1 MRAVLARPSEGR
13 VSLRPRW
20 KRSGDPTDYGASPG
34 RRGQDQLSEQLDND
48 HPTPHV
54 RRPLLGRILGEKFN
68 LLDSKLEEALAY
80 QQEKGGLLGE
90 VLLHLRLLR
99 EEHVLEA
106 LAHQFEIAWMPQLET
121 THVDH
126 ELIKKVPIAFCRRYR
141 VLPLRYEEGA
151 ILTASTDP
159 LETVALD
166 DLRLLLGKPI
176 KPVLTTSVV
185 LLACLNRAYDEI
197 ANPAG
202 AEQVMEDIAANQSLD
217 QLAHELDEPQDLL
230 DATDEAPIIR
240 LVNSVLFQAVRQRA
254 SDIHFESFERGLV
267 VRYRIDGVLYPVLT
281 PPKHLQASIIAR
293 LKIMAGLN
301 IAEKRLPQDGRF
313 AIRTSGKDVDLRVS
327 VLPTSHGERV
337 VLRLLEK
344 ENRLL
349 NLSEMGFSKDRLA
362 VIHQLIQLAHGI
374 ILVTG
379 PTGSG
384 KTTTLYAALSHINAP
399 DKNIIT
405 VEDPVEYQLL
415 GIGQMQVNPK
425 INLSFAAGLRSI
437 LRQDPDVIMI
447 GEIRD
452 RETAEIAI
460 HASLTGHL
468 VFSTLHTNDAAS
480 AATRLID
487 MGIEPFLVASSVVAV
502 LAQRLLRRICPD
514 CKRPYAP
521 SEDEL
526 SRLDVAPGSDVTLYR
541 GAGCAACSQTG
552 YRGRTGIFEL
562 MVLNDEI
569 RRLIGGKADSTAIK
583 HAALANGMVTL
594 KQEGTERVLQ
604 GQTTLEEVMRI
615 TQQEIDV

>member
-1 MRAVLARPSEGR
+1 MT
-13 VSLRPRW
+13 RPRLGEILRE
-20 KRSGDPTDYGASPG
+20 KF
-34 RRGQDQLSEQLDND
+34 QLSEL
-48 HPTPHV
+48 
-54 RRPLLGRILGEKFN
+54 
-68 LLDSKLEEALAY
+68 KLEEALAY
-80 QQEKGGLLGE
+80 QQEKGGRLGE
-90 VLLHLRLLR
+90 VLLHLRILR
-99 EEHVLEA
+99 EEQVLEA
-106 LAHQFEIAWMPQLET
+106 LAQQFDMTWIPHLDS

-126 ELIKKVPIAFCRRYR
+126 EVIKKVPIAFCRRYR
-141 VLPLRYEEGA
+141 VLPMRDENGA
-151 ILTASTDP
+151 ILTASSDP
-159 LETVALD
+159 LETVAMD

-176 KPVLTTSVV
+176 APVLTSTVA
-185 LLACLNRAYDEI
+185 LLARLNRAYDDI

-202 AEQVMEDIAANQSLD
+202 AEEVMEDIAANESLD

-313 AIRTSGKDVDLRVS
+313 AIRTAGKDVDLRVS

-349 NLSEMGFSKDRLA
+349 NLSEMGFSKERLA
-362 VIHQLIQLAHGI
+362 IIHQLIQLAHGI

-384 KTTTLYAALSHINAP
+384 KTTTLYAALTHINSP

-415 GIGQMQVNPK
+415 GVGQMQVNPK
-425 INLSFAAGLRSI
+425 INLTFAAGLRSI

-514 CKRPYAP
+514 CKRPYRA

-526 SRLDVAPGSDVTLYR
+526 SRLDLPPGSAVTLYR

-562 MVLNDEI
+562 MVLDDDI

-583 HAALANGMVTL
+583 QTAIAKGMVTL
-594 KQEGTERVLQ
+594 KQEGAERVIQ

-615 TQQEIDV
+615 TQQEIDVD

>member
-1 MRAVLARPSEGR
+1 VA
-13 VSLRPRW
+13 
-20 KRSGDPTDYGASPG
+20 K
-34 RRGQDQLSEQLDND
+34 Q
-48 HPTPHV
+48 PHFT
-54 RRPLLGRILGEKFN
+54 RPLLGAILEEKFG
-68 LLDSKLEEALAY
+68 LSEAKL
-80 QQEKGGLLGE
+80 
-90 VLLHLRLLR
+90 
-99 EEHVLEA
+99 LEA
-106 LAHQFEIAWMPQLET
+106 LNIQQTKGGRLGEALLKIRAIEEDLLIQALAIQFEMTWLPQLDVSQVE
-121 THVDH
+121 H
-126 ELIKKVPIAFCRRYR
+126 EWIKKVPIHFARRYR
-141 VLPLRYEEGA
+141 VLPLKVDDGA
-151 ILTASTDP
+151 LVVAITDP
-159 LETVALD
+159 LETAALD
-166 DLRLLLGKPI
+166 DLRLLLGMPVKA
-176 KPVLTTSVV
+176 VLTSTLS
-185 LLACLNRAYDEI
+185 LMSCLNRAYDEVSS
-197 ANPAG
+197 PTG
-202 AEQVMEDIAANQSLD
+202 AEQVMEDIAASESLD
-217 QLAHELDEPQDLL
+217 QIAHELDEPQDLL

-267 VRYRIDGVLYPVLT
+267 VRYRIDGVLYPILT
-281 PPKHLQASIIAR
+281 PPKHLQSSIIAR

-313 AIRTSGKDVDLRVS
+313 AIRTAGKDVDLRVS

-349 NLSEMGFSKDRLA
+349 NLSEMGFSPDHLHA
-362 VIHQLIQLAHGI
+362 IQQLIHLTHGI
-374 ILVTG
+374 LLVTG

-384 KTTTLYAALSHINAP
+384 KTTTLYAALSEINAP

-425 INLSFAAGLRSI
+425 INLTFAAGLRSI

-502 LAQRLLRRICPD
+502 LAQRLIRKICQD
-514 CKRPYAP
+514 CRKAYQPGEEELIRLGVVPEKNRP
-521 SEDEL
+521 
-526 SRLDVAPGSDVTLYR
+526 TFYR
-541 GAGCAACSQTG
+541 GTGCPSCSQTG
-552 YRGRTGIFEL
+552 YRGRTGIHEL
-562 MVLNDEI
+562 LMMDDEI
-569 RRLIGGKADSTAIK
+569 RRLIGSKADSSVIKQAAIAK
-583 HAALANGMVTL
+583 GMVML
-594 KQEGTERVLQ
+594 KEEATEKIFAGV
-604 GQTTLEEVMRI
+604 TTTEEVMRM
-615 TQQEIDV
+615 TQQEVEV

>member
-1 MRAVLARPSEGR
+1 MESN
-13 VSLRPRW
+13 
-20 KRSGDPTDYGASPG
+20 YGK
-34 RRGQDQLSEQLDND
+34 
-48 HPTPHV
+48 
-54 RRPLLGRILGEKFN
+54 PLLGRILGDKFN
-68 LLDSKLEEALAY
+68 LPSAKLEEALAY
-80 QQEKGGLLGE
+80 QREKGGRLGE
-90 VLLHLRLLR
+90 ALLHLRALR
-99 EEHVLEA
+99 EEELLEG
-106 LAHQFEIAWMPQLET
+106 LAIQFGLPWMPQLDST
-121 THVDH
+121 AIDH

-141 VLPLRYEEGA
+141 VLPLRYEGGI
-151 ILTASTDP
+151 ILVASTDP

-166 DLRLLLGKPI
+166 DLRLLLGKPV
-176 KPVLTTSVV
+176 KSVLTTGVS
-185 LLACLNRAYDEI
+185 LLARLNQIYDE
-197 ANPAG
+197 AASPAG
-202 AEQVMEDIAANQSLD
+202 AEEVMEDIAASESLD

-281 PPKHLQASIIAR
+281 PPKRLQASIIAR
-293 LKIMAGLN
+293 IKIMAGLN

-349 NLSEMGFSKDRLA
+349 NLSEMGFSKDRLSA
-362 VIHQLIQLAHGI
+362 IHQLIQLAHGI

-425 INLSFAAGLRSI
+425 INLSFATGLRSI

-514 CKRPYAP
+514 CKRSYQA
-521 SEDEL
+521 STEEL
-526 SRLDVAPGSDVTLYR
+526 SRLDLAPGTAITLYR

-562 MVLNDEI
+562 MILDDDI

-583 HAALANGMVTL
+583 QAAVAKGMVTL
-594 KQEGTERVLQ
+594 KQEGAERVLQ
-604 GQTTLEEVMRI
+604 GHTTLEEVMRI
-615 TQQEIDV
+615 TQQEIEV

>member
-1 MRAVLARPSEGR
+1 MES
-13 VSLRPRW
+13 S
-20 KRSGDPTDYGASPG
+20 YG
-34 RRGQDQLSEQLDND
+34 
-48 HPTPHV
+48 
-54 RRPLLGRILGEKFN
+54 RPLLGRILGEKFN
-68 LLDSKLEEALAY
+68 LSSSKLEEALAH
-80 QQEKGGLLGE
+80 QQEKGGRLGE
-90 VLLHLRLLR
+90 VLLHLRALR
-99 EEHVLEA
+99 EEELLEGLA
-106 LAHQFEIAWMPQLET
+106 LQFGLPWMPQLESANI
-121 THVDH
+121 DH

-141 VLPLRYEEGA
+141 VLPLWHKDRE
-151 ILTASTDP
+151 ILVASTDP

-166 DLRLLLGKPI
+166 DLRLLLGKPVQ
-176 KPVLTTSVV
+176 PVLTTGVS
-185 LLACLNRAYDEI
+185 LLARLNRAYDET
-197 ANPAG
+197 ASPTG
-202 AEQVMEDIAANQSLD
+202 AEDVMEDIAASESLD
-217 QLAHELDEPQDLL
+217 QIAHELDEPQDLL

-240 LVNSVLFQAVRQRA
+240 LVNSVLFQAIRQRA

-267 VRYRIDGVLYPVLT
+267 IRYRIDGVLYPVLT
-281 PPKHLQASIIAR
+281 PPKRLQPSIIAR
-293 LKIMAGLN
+293 IKIMAGLN

-313 AIRTSGKDVDLRVS
+313 AIRTAGKDVDLRVS

-349 NLSEMGFSKDRLA
+349 NLSEMGFSGERLSA
-362 VIHQLIQLAHGI
+362 IHQLIQLTHGI

-384 KTTTLYAALSHINAP
+384 KTTTLYAALSHINSP

-405 VEDPVEYQLL
+405 VEDPVEYQLV

-502 LAQRLLRRICPD
+502 LAQRLLRKICPD
-514 CKRPYAP
+514 CKTAYQP
-521 SEDEL
+521 SREEL
-526 SRLDVAPGSDVTLYR
+526 SRLELPPDTQTMLYR
-541 GAGCAACSQTG
+541 GAGCPACSQTG

-562 MVLNDEI
+562 LMLDDDI
-569 RRLIGGKADSTAIK
+569 RRLIGAKADSAAIK
-583 HAALANGMVTL
+583 HAAVTKGMVSL
-594 KQEGTERVLQ
+594 KQEGAERVLQ
-604 GQTTLEEVMRI
+604 GHTTLEEVMRI
-615 TQQEIDV
+615 TQQEIEV

>member
-1 MRAVLARPSEGR
+1 M
-13 VSLRPRW
+13 
-20 KRSGDPTDYGASPG
+20 
-34 RRGQDQLSEQLDND
+34 
-48 HPTPHV
+48 
-54 RRPLLGRILGEKFN
+54 
-68 LLDSKLEEALAY
+68 
-80 QQEKGGLLGE
+80 
-90 VLLHLRLLR
+90 
-99 EEHVLEA
+99 
-106 LAHQFEIAWMPQLET
+106 QFEMPWLPHLDVAQ
-121 THVDH
+121 VDH
-126 ELIKKVPIAFCRRYR
+126 ELIKKVPIHFARRYR
-141 VLPLRYEEGA
+141 VLPLKVDDGA
-151 ILTASTDP
+151 IVVATTDP
-159 LETVALD
+159 LETAALD
-166 DLRLLLGKPI
+166 DLRLLLSMPVKA
-176 KPVLTTSVV
+176 VLTGAMS
-185 LLACLNRAYDEI
+185 LMSCLNRAYDE
-197 ANPAG
+197 AASPTG
-202 AEQVMEDIAANQSLD
+202 AEQVMEDIAASENLD
-217 QLAHELDEPQDLL
+217 KIAHELDEPQDLL

-267 VRYRIDGVLYPVLT
+267 VRYRIDGVLYPILT
-281 PPKHLQASIIAR
+281 PPKHLQSSIIAR

-313 AIRTSGKDVDLRVS
+313 AIRTAGKDVDLRVS

-349 NLSEMGFSKDRLA
+349 NLSEMGFSPDRLRT
-362 VIHQLIQLAHGI
+362 IQQLIHLTHGI
-374 ILVTG
+374 LLVTG

-384 KTTTLYAALSHINAP
+384 KTTTLYAALSEINAP

-425 INLSFAAGLRSI
+425 INLTFAAGLRSI

-502 LAQRLLRRICPD
+502 LAQRLIRKVCPD
-514 CKRPYAP
+514 CKQAYQPD
-521 SEDEL
+521 DEEL
-526 SRLDVAPGSDVTLYR
+526 IRLGVVPGKTKPTFYR
-541 GAGCAACSQTG
+541 GAGCPACTQTG
-552 YRGRTGIFEL
+552 YRGRTGIHEL
-562 MVLNDEI
+562 LVLDDEI
-569 RRLIGGKADSTAIK
+569 RRLIGNKADAAAIRQ
-583 HAALANGMVTL
+583 AAVSRGMVLL
-594 KQEGTERVLQ
+594 KEEAAEKIFAGI
-604 GQTTLEEVMRI
+604 TTTEEVMRM
-615 TQQEIDV
+615 TQQEVEV

>member
-1 MRAVLARPSEGR
+1 MP
-13 VSLRPRW
+13 VS
-20 KRSGDPTDYGASPG
+20 
-34 RRGQDQLSEQLDND
+34 
-48 HPTPHV
+48 
-54 RRPLLGRILGEKFN
+54 RPLLGAILEQKFG
-68 LLDSKLEEALAY
+68 LSEAKL
-80 QQEKGGLLGE
+80 
-90 VLLHLRLLR
+90 
-99 EEHVLEA
+99 LEA
-106 LAHQFEIAWMPQLET
+106 LNLQQTKGGRLGEALLKIRAIEEDLLLQALAIQFEMPWLPHLDVGQ
-121 THVDH
+121 VDH
-126 ELIKKVPIAFCRRYR
+126 QWIKKVPIHFARRYR
-141 VLPLRYEEGA
+141 VLPLKVDDGVIVVA
-151 ILTASTDP
+151 TTDP
-159 LETVALD
+159 LETAALD
-166 DLRLLLGKPI
+166 DLRLLLGMPVKA
-176 KPVLTTSVV
+176 VLTSPMSLMT
-185 LLACLNRAYDEI
+185 CLNRAYDE
-197 ANPAG
+197 AASPTG
-202 AEQVMEDIAANQSLD
+202 AEQVMEDIAANENLD
-217 QLAHELDEPQDLL
+217 KIAHELDEPQDLL

-267 VRYRIDGVLYPVLT
+267 VRYRIDGVLYPILT
-281 PPKHLQASIIAR
+281 PPKHLQSSIIAR

-313 AIRTSGKDVDLRVS
+313 AIRTAGKDVDLRVS

-349 NLSEMGFSKDRLA
+349 NLSEMGFSPDRLHT
-362 VIHQLIQLAHGI
+362 IQQLIRLTHGI
-374 ILVTG
+374 LLVTG

-384 KTTTLYAALSHINAP
+384 KTTTLYAALSEINAP

-425 INLSFAAGLRSI
+425 INLTFAAGLRSI

-502 LAQRLLRRICPD
+502 LAQRLIRKVCPD
-514 CKRPYAP
+514 CKQAYQPD
-521 SEDEL
+521 DEEL
-526 SRLDVAPGSDVTLYR
+526 IRLGVVPGKTKPTFYR
-541 GAGCAACSQTG
+541 GTGCPACTQTG
-552 YRGRTGIFEL
+552 YRGRTGIHEL
-562 MVLNDEI
+562 LVMDDEI
-569 RRLIGGKADSTAIK
+569 RRLIGSKSDAAAIRQ
-583 HAALANGMVTL
+583 AAVSRGMVLL
-594 KQEGTERVLQ
+594 KEEAAEKIFAGI
-604 GQTTLEEVMRI
+604 TTTEEVMRM
-615 TQQEIDV
+615 TQQEVEV

>member
-1 MRAVLARPSEGR
+1 M
-13 VSLRPRW
+13 
-20 KRSGDPTDYGASPG
+20 
-34 RRGQDQLSEQLDND
+34 SEQLDDDQSN
-48 HPTPHV
+48 PTV

-90 VLLHLRLLR
+90 ILLHLRVLR
-99 EEHVLEA
+99 EEQLLEA
-106 LAHQFEIAWMPQLET
+106 LAQQFEMSWMPHLDT

-126 ELIKKVPIAFCRRYR
+126 ELTKKVPIAFCRRYR

-166 DLRLLLGKPI
+166 DLRLLLGNPI
-176 KPVLTTSVV
+176 KPVLTTSVA

-197 ANPAG
+197 ADPAG

-281 PPKHLQASIIAR
+281 PPKRLQASIIAR
-293 LKIMAGLN
+293 LKIMSGLN

-313 AIRTSGKDVDLRVS
+313 GIRTSGKDVDLRVS

-349 NLSEMGFSKDRLA
+349 NLSEMGFSKERLA

-480 AATRLID
+480 APTRLID

-514 CKRPYAP
+514 CKRPYRP
-521 SEDEL
+521 SEEEL
-526 SRLDVAPGSDVTLYR
+526 SRLDLAVGSDVTLYR
-541 GAGCAACSQTG
+541 GAGCTACSQTG

-562 MVLNDEI
+562 MVLDDEI
-569 RRLIGGKADSTAIK
+569 RRLIGGKADSTTIKQAAIAK
-583 HAALANGMVTL
+583 GMVTL
-594 KQEGTERVLQ
+594 KQEGAERVIQ
-604 GQTTLEEVMRI
+604 GRTTLEEVMRI
-615 TQQEIDV
+615 TQQEIEVE

>member
-1 MRAVLARPSEGR
+1 M
-13 VSLRPRW
+13 
-20 KRSGDPTDYGASPG
+20 
-34 RRGQDQLSEQLDND
+34 SEQLDND
-48 HPTPHV
+48 QSILSV
-54 RRPLLGRILGEKFN
+54 RRPLLGHILGEKFN

-80 QQEKGGLLGE
+80 QHEKGGLLGE

-99 EEHVLEA
+99 EEQVLEA
-106 LAHQFEIAWMPQLET
+106 LAQQFEMSWMPQLDT

-126 ELIKKVPIAFCRRYR
+126 ELIRKIPIAFCRRYR

-176 KPVLTTSVV
+176 KPILTTSIA

-349 NLSEMGFSKDRLA
+349 NLSEMGFSKERLA

-521 SEDEL
+521 NEEEL
-526 SRLDVAPGSDVTLYR
+526 SRLDVATGSTVTLYR

-552 YRGRTGIFEL
+552 YRGRIGIFEL
-562 MVLNDEI
+562 MVLNDDI

-583 HAALANGMVTL
+583 HAAITNGMVTL
-594 KQEGTERVLQ
+594 KQEGAERVLQ

>member
-1 MRAVLARPSEGR
+1 VVVVA
-13 VSLRPRW
+13 
-20 KRSGDPTDYGASPG
+20 T
-34 RRGQDQLSEQLDND
+34 
-48 HPTPHV
+48 
-54 RRPLLGRILGEKFN
+54 
-68 LLDSKLEEALAY
+68 
-80 QQEKGGLLGE
+80 
-90 VLLHLRLLR
+90 
-99 EEHVLEA
+99 
-106 LAHQFEIAWMPQLET
+106 
-121 THVDH
+121 
-126 ELIKKVPIAFCRRYR
+126 
-141 VLPLRYEEGA
+141 
-151 ILTASTDP
+151 TDP

-166 DLRLLLGKPI
+166 DLRLLLGVPV
-176 KPVLTTSVV
+176 KPVLTTGMA
-185 LLACLNRAYDEI
+185 LLASLNRAYDEV
-197 ANPAG
+197 ASPAG
-202 AEQVMEDIAANQSLD
+202 AEQVMEDITADESLD

-281 PPKHLQASIIAR
+281 PPKRFQASIIAR

-313 AIRTSGKDVDLRVS
+313 AIRTAGKDVDLRVS

-349 NLSEMGFSKDRLA
+349 NLSEMGFSPERLA
-362 VIHQLIQLAHGI
+362 VIQQLIQLAHGI
-374 ILVTG
+374 LLVTG

-384 KTTTLYAALSHINAP
+384 KTTTLYAALSQINSP

-425 INLSFAAGLRSI
+425 INLTFAAGLRSI

-502 LAQRLLRRICPD
+502 LAQRLLRKICPD
-514 CKRPYAP
+514 CRHPYKP
-521 SEDEL
+521 SVEEL
-526 SRLDVAPGSDVTLYR
+526 SRLGRDSGPTVTLYR
-541 GAGCAACSQTG
+541 GSGCPACSQTG

-562 MVLNDEI
+562 LVIDDDI
-569 RRLIGGKADSTAIK
+569 RRLIGAKADSAAIK
-583 HAALANGMVTL
+583 QAAIAKGMVTL
-594 KQEGTERVLQ
+594 KQEGAARVAQ
-604 GQTTLEEVMRI
+604 GVTTTEEVMRI
-615 TQQEIDV
+615 TQQEIEI

>member
-1 MRAVLARPSEGR
+1 LST
-13 VSLRPRW
+13 
-20 KRSGDPTDYGASPG
+20 TDQPESNYG
-34 RRGQDQLSEQLDND
+34 
-48 HPTPHV
+48 
-54 RRPLLGRILGEKFN
+54 RPLLGRILREKFS
-68 LLDSKLEEALAY
+68 LLDAKLEEALAY
-80 QQEKGGLLGE
+80 QLEKGGRLGE
-90 VLLHLRLLR
+90 VLLHLRLLK
-99 EEHVLEA
+99 EEQLLEA
-106 LAHQFEIAWMPQLET
+106 LAQQFHMDWLPQLDT
-121 THVDH
+121 TTIDH

-141 VLPLRYEEGA
+141 VLPLRQEDGV
-151 ILTASTDP
+151 ILAASTDP

-166 DLRLLLGKPI
+166 DLRLLLAKPI
-176 KPVLTTSVV
+176 KPILTTGVA
-185 LLACLNRAYDEI
+185 LLACLNRTYDEV
-197 ANPAG
+197 ASPAG
-202 AEQVMEDIAANQSLD
+202 AEEVMEDIAASESLD

-313 AIRTSGKDVDLRVS
+313 AIRTAGKDVDLRVS

-349 NLSEMGFSKDRLA
+349 NLSEMGFSKERLS
-362 VIHQLIQLAHGI
+362 IIQQLIQLAHGI

-384 KTTTLYAALSHINAP
+384 KTTTLYAALSQINAP

-415 GIGQMQVNPK
+415 GVGQMQVNPK
-425 INLSFAAGLRSI
+425 INLTFATGLRSI

-502 LAQRLLRRICPD
+502 LAQRLLRKICPD
-514 CKRPYAP
+514 CKRPYKP
-521 SEDEL
+521 SAEEL
-526 SRLDVAPGSDVTLYR
+526 DRLELPPDSKIMLYR

-562 MVLNDEI
+562 MVLDDDI

-583 HAALANGMVTL
+583 QAAVTKGMVTL
-594 KQEGTERVLQ
+594 KQEGADRVIQ
-604 GQTTLEEVMRI
+604 GHTTVEEVMRI
-615 TQQEIDV
+615 TQQEIEV

>member
-1 MRAVLARPSEGR
+1 MTVVRENQTE
-13 VSLRPRW
+13 
-20 KRSGDPTDYGASPG
+20 SGYG
-34 RRGQDQLSEQLDND
+34 
-48 HPTPHV
+48 
-54 RRPLLGRILGEKFN
+54 RPLLGRILGEKFN
-68 LLDSKLEEALAY
+68 LLDSKL
-80 QQEKGGLLGE
+80 Q
-90 VLLHLRLLR
+90 
-99 EEHVLEA
+99 EA
-106 LAHQFEIAWMPQLET
+106 LAHQRDRGGRLGEALLHLRALREEQLLEGLAQQFEMSWMPQLESIN
-121 THVDH
+121 VDH
-126 ELIKKVPIAFCRRYR
+126 ELLRKVPIAFCRRYR
-141 VLPLRYEEGA
+141 VLPLRQEEGA
-151 ILTASTDP
+151 ILVASTDP

-166 DLRLLLGKPI
+166 DLRLLLATPI
-176 KPVLTTSVV
+176 KPVLTTTVA
-185 LLACLNRAYDEI
+185 LLSCLNRAYDEI
-197 ANPAG
+197 ASPAG
-202 AEQVMEDIAANQSLD
+202 AEEVMEDIAASESLD
-217 QLAHELDEPQDLL
+217 QLAHKLDEPQDLL

-293 LKIMAGLN
+293 LKILAGLN

-313 AIRTSGKDVDLRVS
+313 AIRTAGKDVDLRVS

-349 NLSEMGFSKDRLA
+349 NLSEMGFSTERLSA
-362 VIHQLIQLAHGI
+362 IHQLIQLAHGI

-425 INLSFAAGLRSI
+425 INLSFSTGLRSI

-480 AATRLID
+480 APTRLID

-502 LAQRLLRRICPD
+502 LAQRLLRKICPD
-514 CKRPYAP
+514 CRRPYKP
-521 SEDEL
+521 SAEEL
-526 SRLDVAPGSDVTLYR
+526 SRLEVAPGSSVTLYR
-541 GAGCAACSQTG
+541 GAGCGACSQTG

-562 MVLNDEI
+562 MMLDDEI
-569 RRLIGGKADSTAIK
+569 RRLIGAKADSTAIK
-583 HAALANGMVTL
+583 QAAIAKGMVTL
-594 KQEGTERVLQ
+594 KQEGAAKVIQ

>member
-1 MRAVLARPSEGR
+1 MNNEHSGRPLIGAILEDKFGLSEAKLLEAINLQGTKGGRLGEILVRLRAITE
-13 VSLRPRW
+13 
-20 KRSGDPTDYGASPG
+20 
-34 RRGQDQLSEQLDND
+34 DQLLQ
-48 HPTPHV
+48 
-54 RRPLLGRILGEKFN
+54 
-68 LLDSKLEEALAY
+68 ALA
-80 QQEKGGLLGE
+80 
-90 VLLHLRLLR
+90 V
-99 EEHVLEA
+99 
-106 LAHQFEIAWMPQLET
+106 QFELPWVPNLDVGQ
-121 THVDH
+121 VDH
-126 ELIKKVPIAFCRRYR
+126 EWVKKVPIHFARRYH
-141 VLPLRYEEGA
+141 VLPLKEEDGSVLVA
-151 ILTASTDP
+151 TTDP
-159 LETVALD
+159 MESAALD
-166 DLRLLLGKPI
+166 DLRLLLGLPI
-176 KPVLTTSVV
+176 KPVLTSSLS
-185 LLACLNRAYDEI
+185 LLACLNRVYDE
-197 ANPAG
+197 AASPAG
-202 AEQVMEDIAANQSLD
+202 AEQVMEDIAASESLD
-217 QLAHELDEPQDLL
+217 QIAHELDEPQDLL

-313 AIRTSGKDVDLRVS
+313 RIRTAGKDVDLRVS

-344 ENRLL
+344 
-349 NLSEMGFSKDRLA
+349 GFSQDRLG
-362 VIHQLIQLAHGI
+362 IILQLIQLSHGI

-384 KTTTLYAALSHINAP
+384 KTTTLYAALTHINAP

-415 GIGQMQVNPK
+415 GVGQMQVNPK
-425 INLSFAAGLRSI
+425 INLTFAAGLRSI

-468 VFSTLHTNDAAS
+468 VFSTLHTNDASS

-487 MGIEPFLVASSVVAV
+487 MGIEPFLVASSVVAI
-502 LAQRLLRRICPD
+502 LAQRLLRQVCPD
-514 CKRPYAP
+514 CKLPYHPADEELIRLGIVPPRVRP
-521 SEDEL
+521 
-526 SRLDVAPGSDVTLYR
+526 TFYR
-541 GAGCAACSQTG
+541 GAGCPACAQTG

-562 MVLNDEI
+562 LVLDDEI
-569 RRLIGGKADSTAIK
+569 RRLIGNKADSASIR
-583 HAALANGMVTL
+583 HAAMAKGMVTL
-594 KQEGTERVLQ
+594 KDEGAEKVFHGVTTTEEL
-604 GQTTLEEVMRI
+604 MRI
-615 TQQEIDV
+615 TQQEVEI

>member
-1 MRAVLARPSEGR
+1 VT
-13 VSLRPRW
+13 
-20 KRSGDPTDYGASPG
+20 K
-34 RRGQDQLSEQLDND
+34 
-48 HPTPHV
+48 HTPAT
-54 RRPLLGRILGEKFN
+54 RPLLGAILEQKFG
-68 LLDSKLEEALAY
+68 LSEAKL
-80 QQEKGGLLGE
+80 
-90 VLLHLRLLR
+90 
-99 EEHVLEA
+99 LEA
-106 LAHQFEIAWMPQLET
+106 LNIQQTKGGRLGEALLKIRAIEEDLLLQALALQFEMAWLPHLDVAQ
-121 THVDH
+121 VDH
-126 ELIKKVPIAFCRRYR
+126 EWIKKVPIHFARRYR
-141 VLPLRYEEGA
+141 VLPLKVDDGA
-151 ILTASTDP
+151 IIVATTDP
-159 LETVALD
+159 LETAALD
-166 DLRLLLGKPI
+166 DLRLLLGMPVKA
-176 KPVLTTSVV
+176 VLTSAMS
-185 LLACLNRAYDEI
+185 LMSCLNRAYDEV
-197 ANPAG
+197 ASPTG
-202 AEQVMEDIAANQSLD
+202 AEQVMEDIAASENLD
-217 QLAHELDEPQDLL
+217 KIAHELDEPQDLL

-267 VRYRIDGVLYPVLT
+267 VRYRIDGVLYPILT
-281 PPKHLQASIIAR
+281 PPKHLQSSIIAR

-313 AIRTSGKDVDLRVS
+313 AIRTAGKDVDLRVS

-349 NLSEMGFSKDRLA
+349 NLSEMGFSPDRLHT
-362 VIHQLIQLAHGI
+362 IQQLIRLTHGI
-374 ILVTG
+374 LLVTG

-384 KTTTLYAALSHINAP
+384 KTTTLYAALSEINAP

-425 INLSFAAGLRSI
+425 INLTFAAGLRSI

-502 LAQRLLRRICPD
+502 LAQRLIRKVCPD
-514 CKRPYAP
+514 CKHAYQPD
-521 SEDEL
+521 DEEL
-526 SRLDVAPGSDVTLYR
+526 IRLGVVPGKTKPTFYR
-541 GAGCAACSQTG
+541 GSGCPACTQTG
-552 YRGRTGIFEL
+552 YRGRTGIHEL
-562 MVLNDEI
+562 LVLDDEI
-569 RRLIGGKADSTAIK
+569 RRLIGNKADSAAIRQSAVA
-583 HAALANGMVTL
+583 HGMVLL
-594 KQEGTERVLQ
+594 KEEAAEKIFAGI
-604 GQTTLEEVMRI
+604 TTTEEVMRM
-615 TQQEIDV
+615 TQQEIEV

>member
-1 MRAVLARPSEGR
+1 MGINPSD
-13 VSLRPRW
+13 
-20 KRSGDPTDYGASPG
+20 RSERIIVGKPTHSA
-34 RRGQDQLSEQLDND
+34 
-48 HPTPHV
+48 
-54 RRPLLGRILGEKFN
+54 RPLLGAILEQKFGLSEAKLLEALNIQQTKGGRLGEALLKIRAIEEN
-68 LLDSKLEEALAY
+68 LL
-80 QQEKGGLLGE
+80 
-90 VLLHLRLLR
+90 
-99 EEHVLEA
+99 LEA
-106 LAHQFEIAWMPQLET
+106 LAIQFEMPWLPHLELNQ
-121 THVDH
+121 VDH
-126 ELIKKVPIAFCRRYR
+126 EWIKKVPIHFARRYR
-141 VLPLRYEEGA
+141 VLPLKVDDGA
-151 ILTASTDP
+151 IMVATTDP
-159 LETVALD
+159 LETAALD
-166 DLRLLLGKPI
+166 DLRLLLGMPVKA
-176 KPVLTTSVV
+176 VLTSSMS
-185 LLACLNRAYDEI
+185 LLNSLNRAYDEV
-197 ANPAG
+197 ASPSG
-202 AEQVMEDIAANQSLD
+202 AEQVMEDIAASENLD
-217 QLAHELDEPQDLL
+217 KIAHELDEPQDLL

-267 VRYRIDGVLYPVLT
+267 VRYRIDGVLYPILT
-281 PPKHLQASIIAR
+281 PPKHLQSSIIAR

-313 AIRTSGKDVDLRVS
+313 AIRTAGKDVDLRVS

-349 NLSEMGFSKDRLA
+349 NLSEMGFSLDRLR
-362 VIHQLIQLAHGI
+362 IIQQLIQLTHGI
-374 ILVTG
+374 LLVTG

-384 KTTTLYAALSHINAP
+384 KTTTLYAALSEINAP

-425 INLSFAAGLRSI
+425 INLTFAAGLRSI

-502 LAQRLLRRICPD
+502 LAQRLIRKVCPD
-514 CKRPYAP
+514 CRKGYQPD
-521 SEDEL
+521 DEEL
-526 SRLDVAPGSDVTLYR
+526 IRLGVVPGKTKPTFYR
-541 GAGCAACSQTG
+541 GSGCAACSQTG
-552 YRGRTGIFEL
+552 YRGRTGIHEL
-562 MVLNDEI
+562 LVMDDEI
-569 RRLIGGKADSTAIK
+569 RRLIGSKADAAAIK
-583 HAALANGMVTL
+583 QAAVARGMILLKEEAAEKIFAGVT
-594 KQEGTERVLQ
+594 
-604 GQTTLEEVMRI
+604 TTEEVMRM
-615 TQQEIDV
+615 TQQEVEV

>member
-1 MRAVLARPSEGR
+1 VTREQGS
-13 VSLRPRW
+13 S
-20 KRSGDPTDYGASPG
+20 SYG
-34 RRGQDQLSEQLDND
+34 
-48 HPTPHV
+48 
-54 RRPLLGRILGEKFN
+54 RPLLGRILCDKFN
-68 LLDSKLEEALAY
+68 LPNAKLEEALAY
-80 QQEKGGLLGE
+80 QREKGGRLGE
-90 VLLHLRLLR
+90 VLLHLRMLR
-99 EEHVLEA
+99 EEELLEGLA
-106 LAHQFEIAWMPQLET
+106 LQFNLPWIPQLEST
-121 THVDH
+121 QIDH
-126 ELIKKVPIAFCRRYR
+126 ELIKRVPIAFCRRYR
-141 VLPLRYEEGA
+141 VLPIRHENGT
-151 ILTASTDP
+151 ILVASADP
-159 LETVALD
+159 LDTVALD
-166 DLRLLLGKPI
+166 DLRLLLGTPVVS
-176 KPVLTTSVV
+176 VLTTGVS
-185 LLACLNRAYDEI
+185 LLAGLNRAYDEI
-197 ANPAG
+197 ASPTG
-202 AEQVMEDIAANQSLD
+202 AEQVMEDIAASESLD

-349 NLSEMGFSKDRLA
+349 NLVEMGFSGERLSA
-362 VIHQLIQLAHGI
+362 IHQLIQLAHGI

-502 LAQRLLRRICPD
+502 LAQRLLRRICSD
-514 CKRPYAP
+514 CKSPYQATA
-521 SEDEL
+521 DEL
-526 SRLDVAPGSDVTLYR
+526 NRLDLPPGTSLTLYR

-562 MVLNDEI
+562 MILDDEV
-569 RRLIGGKADSTAIK
+569 RRLIGTKADSTAIK
-583 HAALANGMVTL
+583 QAAVAKGMVTL
-594 KQEGTERVLQ
+594 KQEGAERVIQ
-604 GQTTLEEVMRI
+604 GHTTMEEVMRI
-615 TQQEIDV
+615 TQQEIEI

>member
-1 MRAVLARPSEGR
+1 MG
-13 VSLRPRW
+13 
-20 KRSGDPTDYGASPG
+20 YG
-34 RRGQDQLSEQLDND
+34 
-48 HPTPHV
+48 
-54 RRPLLGRILGEKFN
+54 RPLLGTILGEKFN
-68 LLDSKLEEALAY
+68 LSDEKLEEALLA
-80 QQEKGGLLGE
+80 QREKGGRLGE
-90 VLLHLRLLR
+90 VLLRLRAAR
-99 EEHVLEA
+99 DEEILEA
-106 LAHQFEIAWMPQLET
+106 LALQFELPWVPQLEASQ
-121 THVDH
+121 VDPT
-126 ELIKKVPIAFCRRYR
+126 LLSKVPIAFARRYR
-141 VLPLRYEEGA
+141 VLPIRQEDGA
-151 ILTASTDP
+151 VVVAMTDP

-166 DLRLLLGKPI
+166 DLRLLLGVPI
-176 KPVLTTSVV
+176 RPVLTTGVS
-185 LLACLNRAYDEI
+185 LLACLNRVYD
-197 ANPAG
+197 AAASPAA
-202 AEQVMEDIAANQSLD
+202 AEQVMEDIAASENLD
-217 QLAHELDEPQDLL
+217 RLAQELDEPQDLL

-240 LVNSVLFQAVRQRA
+240 LVNSVLFQAARQRA

-267 VRYRIDGVLYPVLT
+267 IRYRIDGVLYPVLT

-313 AIRTSGKDVDLRVS
+313 AIRTAGKDIDLRVS

-349 NLSEMGFSKDRLA
+349 NLSEMGFSPERLA
-362 VIHQLIQLAHGI
+362 VMQQLIQLAHGI

-384 KTTTLYAALSHINAP
+384 KTTTLYAALSRINAP

-405 VEDPVEYQLL
+405 VEDPVEYQLM

-502 LAQRLLRRICPD
+502 LAQRLLRQVCPE
-514 CKRPYAP
+514 CKRPYRP
-521 SEDEL
+521 SDEELQRLGLPL
-526 SRLDVAPGSDVTLYR
+526 SNPRPTFYR
-541 GAGCAACSQTG
+541 GAGCASCSQTG
-552 YRGRTGIFEL
+552 YRGRTGIYEL
-562 MVLNDEI
+562 LVMDDDI
-569 RRLIGGKADSTAIK
+569 RRLIGAKADSAAIK
-583 HAALANGMVTL
+583 QAAVAKGMVLL
-594 KQEGTERVLQ
+594 KQEGAAKILE
-604 GQTTLEEVMRI
+604 GATTTEEVMRI
-615 TQQEIDV
+615 TQQDVEI

>member
-1 MRAVLARPSEGR
+1 VT
-13 VSLRPRW
+13 
-20 KRSGDPTDYGASPG
+20 K
-34 RRGQDQLSEQLDND
+34 
-48 HPTPHV
+48 HTPV
-54 RRPLLGRILGEKFN
+54 TRPLLGAILEQKFG
-68 LLDSKLEEALAY
+68 LSEAKL
-80 QQEKGGLLGE
+80 
-90 VLLHLRLLR
+90 
-99 EEHVLEA
+99 LEA
-106 LAHQFEIAWMPQLET
+106 LNLQQTKGGRLGEALLKIRALEEDLLLQALAMQFEMPWLPHLDVA
-121 THVDH
+121 HVDH
-126 ELIKKVPIAFCRRYR
+126 ELIKKVPIHFARRYR
-141 VLPLRYEEGA
+141 VLPMKVDDGA
-151 ILTASTDP
+151 IVVAATDP
-159 LETVALD
+159 LETAALD
-166 DLRLLLGKPI
+166 DLRLLLGMPVKA
-176 KPVLTTSVV
+176 VLTTTMS
-185 LLACLNRAYDEI
+185 LMTCLNRAYDE
-197 ANPAG
+197 ATSPTG
-202 AEQVMEDIAANQSLD
+202 AEQVMEDIAASEDLGKI
-217 QLAHELDEPQDLL
+217 AHELDEPQDLL

-267 VRYRIDGVLYPVLT
+267 VRYRIDGVLYPILT
-281 PPKHLQASIIAR
+281 PPKHLQSSIIAR

-313 AIRTSGKDVDLRVS
+313 AIRTAGKDVDLRVS

-349 NLSEMGFSKDRLA
+349 NLSEMGFAPDRLRT
-362 VIHQLIQLAHGI
+362 IQQLIHLTHGI
-374 ILVTG
+374 LLVTG

-384 KTTTLYAALSHINAP
+384 KTTTLYAALSEINAP

-425 INLSFAAGLRSI
+425 INLTFAAGLRSI

-502 LAQRLLRRICPD
+502 LAQRLIRKVCPD
-514 CKRPYAP
+514 CKQSYQPD
-521 SEDEL
+521 DEEL
-526 SRLDVAPGSDVTLYR
+526 IRLGVVPGKTKPTFYR
-541 GAGCAACSQTG
+541 GSGCPACTQTG
-552 YRGRTGIFEL
+552 YRGRTGIHEL
-562 MVLNDEI
+562 LVLDDEI
-569 RRLIGGKADSTAIK
+569 RRLIGNKADAAAIRQ
-583 HAALANGMVTL
+583 AAVSRGMVLL
-594 KQEGTERVLQ
+594 KEEAAEKIFAGI
-604 GQTTLEEVMRI
+604 TTTEEVMRM
-615 TQQEIDV
+615 TQQEVEV

>member
-1 MRAVLARPSEGR
+1 MTDDQQT
-13 VSLRPRW
+13 VS
-20 KRSGDPTDYGASPG
+20 YG
-34 RRGQDQLSEQLDND
+34 
-48 HPTPHV
+48 
-54 RRPLLGRILGEKFN
+54 RPLLGRILGEKFN
-68 LLDSKLEEALAY
+68 LLDSKLDEALAY
-80 QQEKGGLLGE
+80 QREKGGRLGE
-90 VLLHLRLLR
+90 ALLHLRALR
-99 EEHVLEA
+99 EEELLEA
-106 LAHQFEIAWMPQLET
+106 LAQQFELAWVPHLET
-121 THVDH
+121 AQIDH
-126 ELIKKVPIAFCRRYR
+126 ELIKKVPISFARRYR
-141 VLPLRYEEGA
+141 ILPIRYEDGA
-151 ILTASTDP
+151 VVVATTDP

-176 KPVLTTSVV
+176 RSVLTTGLA
-185 LLACLNRAYDEI
+185 LLACLNRVYDE
-197 ANPAG
+197 AASPAG
-202 AEQVMEDIAANQSLD
+202 AEQVMEDIAAAENLD

-281 PPKHLQASIIAR
+281 PPKRLQSSIIAR

-313 AIRTSGKDVDLRVS
+313 AIRTAGKDVDLRVS

-349 NLSEMGFSKDRLA
+349 NLTEMGFSTDRLSS
-362 VIHQLIQLAHGI
+362 IQQLIQLAHGI

-384 KTTTLYAALSHINAP
+384 KTTTLYAALSQINAP

-425 INLSFAAGLRSI
+425 INLTFAAGLRSI

-487 MGIEPFLVASSVVAV
+487 MGIEPFLVASSVMAV
-502 LAQRLLRRICPD
+502 LAQRLLRQICPD
-514 CKRPYAP
+514 CKKPYKP
-521 SEDEL
+521 SAEEL
-526 SRLDVAPGSDVTLYR
+526 GRLGLDSKATFTFYR
-541 GAGCAACSQTG
+541 GAGCPACSQTG
-552 YRGRTGIFEL
+552 YRGRTGIYEL
-562 MVLNDEI
+562 LVLDDEV
-569 RRLIGGKADSTAIK
+569 RRLIGAKADSSVIKQAAIAK
-583 HAALANGMVTL
+583 GMITL
-594 KQEGTERVLQ
+594 KQEGAAKVVQ
-604 GQTTLEEVMRI
+604 GVTTTEEVMRI
-615 TQQEIDV
+615 TQQEIEI

>member
-1 MRAVLARPSEGR
+1 MG
-13 VSLRPRW
+13 
-20 KRSGDPTDYGASPG
+20 KPTHSA
-34 RRGQDQLSEQLDND
+34 
-48 HPTPHV
+48 
-54 RRPLLGRILGEKFN
+54 RPLLGAILEQKFGLSEAKLLEALNIQQTKGGRLGEALLKIRAIEEN
-68 LLDSKLEEALAY
+68 LL
-80 QQEKGGLLGE
+80 
-90 VLLHLRLLR
+90 
-99 EEHVLEA
+99 LEA
-106 LAHQFEIAWMPQLET
+106 LAIQFEMPWLPHLELNQ
-121 THVDH
+121 VDH
-126 ELIKKVPIAFCRRYR
+126 EWIKKVPIHFARRYR
-141 VLPLRYEEGA
+141 VLPLKVDDGA
-151 ILTASTDP
+151 LVVATTDP
-159 LETVALD
+159 LETAALD
-166 DLRLLLGKPI
+166 DLRLLLGMPVKA
-176 KPVLTTSVV
+176 VLTSSMS
-185 LLACLNRAYDEI
+185 LLSSLNRAYDEV
-197 ANPAG
+197 ASPTG
-202 AEQVMEDIAANQSLD
+202 AEQVMEDIAASENLD
-217 QLAHELDEPQDLL
+217 KIAHELDEPQDLL

-267 VRYRIDGVLYPVLT
+267 VRYRIDGVLYPILT
-281 PPKHLQASIIAR
+281 PPKHLQSSIIAR

-313 AIRTSGKDVDLRVS
+313 AIRTAGKDVDLRVS

-349 NLSEMGFSKDRLA
+349 NLSEMGFSLDRLR
-362 VIHQLIQLAHGI
+362 IIQQLIQLTHGI
-374 ILVTG
+374 LLVTG

-384 KTTTLYAALSHINAP
+384 KTTTLYAALSEINAP

-425 INLSFAAGLRSI
+425 INLTFAAGLRSI

-502 LAQRLLRRICPD
+502 LAQRLIRKVCPD
-514 CKRPYAP
+514 CKKAYQPD
-521 SEDEL
+521 DEEL
-526 SRLDVAPGSDVTLYR
+526 IRLGVVPGKTKPTFYR
-541 GAGCAACSQTG
+541 GSGCAACSQTG
-552 YRGRTGIFEL
+552 YRGRTGIHEL
-562 MVLNDEI
+562 LVMDDEI
-569 RRLIGGKADSTAIK
+569 RRLIGSKADAAAIK
-583 HAALANGMVTL
+583 QAAVARGMVLL
-594 KQEGTERVLQ
+594 KEEASEKIFAGV
-604 GQTTLEEVMRI
+604 TTTEEVMRM
-615 TQQEIDV
+615 TQQEVEV

>member
-1 MRAVLARPSEGR
+1 MTSVGTHQESH
-13 VSLRPRW
+13 
-20 KRSGDPTDYGASPG
+20 YG
-34 RRGQDQLSEQLDND
+34 
-48 HPTPHV
+48 
-54 RRPLLGRILGEKFN
+54 RPLLGRILGERFKLSN
-68 LLDSKLEEALAY
+68 AKLEEALAH
-80 QQEKGGLLGE
+80 QQEKGGRLGE
-90 VLLHLRLLR
+90 VLLHLRMLR
-99 EEHVLEA
+99 EEELLEGLA
-106 LAHQFEIAWMPQLET
+106 LQFGLPWMPQLET
-121 THVDH
+121 VAVDH
-126 ELIKKVPIAFCRRYR
+126 DLIKKVPITFCRRYR
-141 VLPLRYEEGA
+141 VLPLHQEEGA
-151 ILTASTDP
+151 VLVASTDP

-176 KPVLTTSVV
+176 KPVLTTGAA
-185 LLACLNRAYDEI
+185 LLARLNRAYDET

-202 AEQVMEDIAANQSLD
+202 AEQVMEDLAASESLD

-267 VRYRIDGVLYPVLT
+267 IRYRIDGVLYPVLT

-293 LKIMAGLN
+293 IKIMAGLN

-313 AIRTSGKDVDLRVS
+313 AIRTAGKDIDLRVS

-344 ENRLL
+344 ETRLL
-349 NLSEMGFSKDRLA
+349 NLSEMGFSGGRLST
-362 VIHQLIQLAHGI
+362 IHRLIQLAHGM

-384 KTTTLYAALSHINAP
+384 KTTTLYAALSHINSP

-405 VEDPVEYQLL
+405 IEDPVEYQLP
-415 GIGQMQVNPK
+415 GVGQMQVNPK
-425 INLSFAAGLRSI
+425 INLTFAAGLRSI

-502 LAQRLLRRICPD
+502 LAQRLIRKICPD
-514 CKRPYAP
+514 CKTPYKP
-521 SEDEL
+521 SAEEL
-526 SRLDVAPGSDVTLYR
+526 SRLDLSPQTDITLYR
-541 GAGCAACSQTG
+541 GVGCQACSQTG

-562 MVLNDEI
+562 MVLDDEI
-569 RRLIGGKADSTAIK
+569 RRLIGSKADASAIK
-583 HAALANGMVTL
+583 QAAIAKGMMTL
-594 KQEGTERVLQ
+594 KQDGAERVLQ
-604 GQTTLEEVMRI
+604 GHTSLEEVMRI
-615 TQQEIDV
+615 TQQEVEI

>member
-1 MRAVLARPSEGR
+1 MSEQDEPQRPN
-13 VSLRPRW
+13 VSVTRPRLGEILRE
-20 KRSGDPTDYGASPG
+20 KFH
-34 RRGQDQLSEQLDND
+34 LSEL
-48 HPTPHV
+48 
-54 RRPLLGRILGEKFN
+54 
-68 LLDSKLEEALAY
+68 KLEEALAY
-80 QQEKGGLLGE
+80 QQEKGGRLGE
-90 VLLHLRLLR
+90 VLLHLRILR
-99 EEHVLEA
+99 EEQVLEA
-106 LAHQFEIAWMPQLET
+106 LAQQFDMTWIPHLDS

-126 ELIKKVPIAFCRRYR
+126 EVIKKVPIAFCRRYR
-141 VLPLRYEEGA
+141 VLPMRDENGA
-151 ILTASTDP
+151 ILTASSDP
-159 LETVALD
+159 LETVAMD

-176 KPVLTTSVV
+176 APVLTSTVA
-185 LLACLNRAYDEI
+185 LLARLNRAYDDI

-202 AEQVMEDIAANQSLD
+202 AEEVMEDIAANESLD

-313 AIRTSGKDVDLRVS
+313 AIRTAGKDVDLRVS

-349 NLSEMGFSKDRLA
+349 NLSEMGFSKDRLV

-384 KTTTLYAALSHINAP
+384 KTTTLYAALTHINSP

-415 GIGQMQVNPK
+415 GVGQMQVNPK
-425 INLSFAAGLRSI
+425 INLTFAAGLRSI

-514 CKRPYAP
+514 CKRPYRA

-526 SRLDVAPGSDVTLYR
+526 SRLDLPPGSAVTLYR

-552 YRGRTGIFEL
+552 YRGRIGIFEL
-562 MVLNDEI
+562 MVLDDDI

-583 HAALANGMVTL
+583 QTAIAKGMVTL
-594 KQEGTERVLQ
+594 KQEGAERVIQ

-615 TQQEIDV
+615 TQQEIDVD

>member
-1 MRAVLARPSEGR
+1 MSEQDEPQRPN
-13 VSLRPRW
+13 VSVTRPRLGEILRE
-20 KRSGDPTDYGASPG
+20 KFH
-34 RRGQDQLSEQLDND
+34 LSEL
-48 HPTPHV
+48 
-54 RRPLLGRILGEKFN
+54 
-68 LLDSKLEEALAY
+68 KLEEALAY
-80 QQEKGGLLGE
+80 QQEKGGRLGE
-90 VLLHLRLLR
+90 VLLHLRILR
-99 EEHVLEA
+99 EEQVLEA
-106 LAHQFEIAWMPQLET
+106 LAQQFDMTWIPHLDS

-126 ELIKKVPIAFCRRYR
+126 EVIKKVPIAFCRRYR
-141 VLPLRYEEGA
+141 VLPMRDENGA
-151 ILTASTDP
+151 ILTASSDP
-159 LETVALD
+159 LETVAMD

-176 KPVLTTSVV
+176 APVLTSTVA
-185 LLACLNRAYDEI
+185 LLARLNRAYDDI

-202 AEQVMEDIAANQSLD
+202 AEEVMEDIAANESLD

-313 AIRTSGKDVDLRVS
+313 AIRTAGKDVDLRVS

-349 NLSEMGFSKDRLA
+349 NLSEMGFSKERLA

-384 KTTTLYAALSHINAP
+384 KTTTLYAALTHINSP

-415 GIGQMQVNPK
+415 GVGQMQVNPK
-425 INLSFAAGLRSI
+425 INLTFAAGLRSI

-514 CKRPYAP
+514 CKRPYRA

-526 SRLDVAPGSDVTLYR
+526 SRLDLPPGSAVTLYR

-562 MVLNDEI
+562 MVLDDDI

-583 HAALANGMVTL
+583 QTAIAKGMVTL
-594 KQEGTERVLQ
+594 KQEGAERVIQ

-615 TQQEIDV
+615 TQQEIDVD

>member
-1 MRAVLARPSEGR
+1 VTRPES
-13 VSLRPRW
+13 
-20 KRSGDPTDYGASPG
+20 KT
-34 RRGQDQLSEQLDND
+34 
-48 HPTPHV
+48 
-54 RRPLLGRILGEKFN
+54 RPLLGAILESKFG
-68 LLDSKLEEALAY
+68 LPEAKL
-80 QQEKGGLLGE
+80 
-90 VLLHLRLLR
+90 
-99 EEHVLEA
+99 LEA
-106 LAHQFEIAWMPQLET
+106 LNLQQTKGGRLGETLLRIRAIEEDLLLQALAIQFEMPWLPHLE
-121 THVDH
+121 VNQIEH
-126 ELIKKVPIAFCRRYR
+126 EWVKKVPIHFARRYKI
-141 VLPLRYEEGA
+141 LPLKAEDGS
-151 ILTASTDP
+151 ILVATTDP
-159 LETVALD
+159 METAPLD
-166 DLRLLLGKPI
+166 DLRLLLGMPV
-176 KPVLTTSVV
+176 KPVLTSN
-185 LLACLNRAYDEI
+185 LALMACLNRAYDEV
-197 ANPAG
+197 ASPTG
-202 AEQVMEDIAANQSLD
+202 AEQVMEDITASENLD
-217 QLAHELDEPQDLL
+217 QLAHELDEPKDLL

-267 VRYRIDGVLYPVLT
+267 VRYRIDGVLYPILT
-281 PPKHLQASIIAR
+281 PPKHLQSSIIAR

-313 AIRTSGKDVDLRVS
+313 AIRTAGKDVDLRVS

-349 NLSEMGFSKDRLA
+349 NLSEMGFSPDHLKTMQ
-362 VIHQLIQLAHGI
+362 QLIRLTHGI

-384 KTTTLYAALSHINAP
+384 KTTTLYAALSEINSP

-405 VEDPVEYQLL
+405 VEDPVEYQIL

-425 INLSFAAGLRSI
+425 INLTFAAGLRSI

-487 MGIEPFLVASSVVAV
+487 MGIEPFLVASSVMAV
-502 LAQRLLRRICPD
+502 MAQRLIRKICPD
-514 CKRPYAP
+514 CKKPYQPDDEELIRLGIVPGKNRP
-521 SEDEL
+521 
-526 SRLDVAPGSDVTLYR
+526 TFYR

-552 YRGRTGIFEL
+552 YRGRTGIHEL
-562 MVLNDEI
+562 MVMDDDI
-569 RRLIGGKADSTAIK
+569 RRLIGGKSDAAAIK
-583 HAALANGMVTL
+583 QAAMAKGMVML
-594 KQEGTERVLQ
+594 KEEAADKIFHGV
-604 GQTTLEEVMRI
+604 TTTEEVMRM
-615 TQQEIDV
+615 TQQEVEV

>member
-1 MRAVLARPSEGR
+1 
-13 VSLRPRW
+13 
-20 KRSGDPTDYGASPG
+20 
-34 RRGQDQLSEQLDND
+34 
-48 HPTPHV
+48 
-54 RRPLLGRILGEKFN
+54 
-68 LLDSKLEEALAY
+68 
-80 QQEKGGLLGE
+80 
-90 VLLHLRLLR
+90 
-99 EEHVLEA
+99 
-106 LAHQFEIAWMPQLET
+106 
-121 THVDH
+121 
-126 ELIKKVPIAFCRRYR
+126 
-141 VLPLRYEEGA
+141 
-151 ILTASTDP
+151 
-159 LETVALD
+159 
-166 DLRLLLGKPI
+166 
-176 KPVLTTSVV
+176 
-185 LLACLNRAYDEI
+185 
-197 ANPAG
+197 
-202 AEQVMEDIAANQSLD
+202 
-217 QLAHELDEPQDLL
+217 LAHELDEPQDLL

-349 NLSEMGFSKDRLA
+349 NLSEMGFAKERLS

-502 LAQRLLRRICPD
+502 LAQRLLRKICAD
-514 CKRPYAP
+514 CKRPYQA
-521 SEDEL
+521 SADEL
-526 SRLDVAPGSDVTLYR
+526 NRLDLPPGTKQTLYR

-562 MVLNDEI
+562 MVLDDEI
-569 RRLIGGKADSTAIK
+569 RRLIGTKADSSVIK
-583 HAALANGMVTL
+583 QAAVAHGMVTL
-594 KQEGTERVLQ
+594 KQEGAERVIQ
-604 GQTTLEEVMRI
+604 GHTTMEEVMRI
-615 TQQEIDV
+615 TQQEIEV